1 MAKEISYLDELTV
14 FLPNETGEL
23 FEMLTLLRE
32 NDISLKSI
40 SAAQTDEYGLVA
52 LLVDKSEECL
62 DLLKN
67 NGYSVSDSRV
77 LAVKILES
85 QPETLFDIAEI
96 LAANKIN
103 IEYLYTTVSKKNT
116 LMIVRVDNN
125 QKAKEVL
132 IEYGFNLID
141 KHEL

>member
-1 MAKEISYLDELTV
+1 
-14 FLPNETGEL
+14 
-23 FEMLTLLRE
+23 
-32 NDISLKSI
+32 
-40 SAAQTDEYGLVA
+40 VA